1 LDFEIGIYL
10 VVLVVFEVG
19 IYVNP
24 VRNFVLA
31 GSEYGISNGVNVMSF
46 VRGTTIKATGGV
58 R

>member
-1 LDFEIGIYL
+1 M